1 MVMKLMV
8 LAVYAKTSNFI
19 TQFTRFITNLLCICN
34 SEIFLIIR
42 KFLKI
47 YEKANFPNFHC
58 IVVVINGLIFIA
70 SWRN

>member
-1 MVMKLMV
+1 MKLMV

-19 TQFTRFITNLLCICN
+19 TQFTRFITNLLCVCN

-47 YEKANFPNFHC
+47 YEKANFPNALAGDSFTA
-58 IVVVINGLIFIA
+58 LWLLLMA
-70 SWRN
+70 